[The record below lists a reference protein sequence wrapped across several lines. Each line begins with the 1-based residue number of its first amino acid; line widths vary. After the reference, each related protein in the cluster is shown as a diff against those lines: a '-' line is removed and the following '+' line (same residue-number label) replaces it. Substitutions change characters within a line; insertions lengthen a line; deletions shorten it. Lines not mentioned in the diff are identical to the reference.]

1 MKRIPPQRLRPVH
14 YEDME
19 KQLEHIF
26 YKIIFEPIIALVDKA
41 TAQMAPVVKMFE
53 NVGAD
58 ETLRKALRTGKVQY
72 SDGVF
77 SGLFE
82 AATARSIRAMG
93 GKFNSHQG
101 TYTINKGSVPN
112 WVLAESTAFQSSAK
126 AAHKLVLKK
135 LDEIQSDLEAQA
147 NANPVRAGRTVDS
160 INTTWRAA
168 AEVLE
173 VSPDLSPEMKARFA
187 KEYSEN
193 MKLWV
198 KKFSE
203 ESIQDLRKVVSAN
216 AEQGYRFDRLIDS
229 IKNRYHVSTNKAK
242 FLARQET
249 SLFMSKFRELRYS
262 EAGVTRYRW
271 RTSGDGRVRDGHKKL
286 NGKIFSYASP
296 PIVDAQ
302 TGRRANPGQ
311 DFGCRCIDEP
321 VLDSILQEAA

>member
-1 MKRIPPQRLRPVH
+1 V
-14 YEDME
+14 E
-19 KQLEHIF
+19 
-26 YKIIFEPIIALVDKA
+26 KA
-41 TAQMAPVVKMFE
+41 TAQMAPVVAFFE
-53 NVGAD
+53 NAGAD
-58 ETLRKALRTGKVQY
+58 ETLRKALRSGKVQY
-72 SDGVF
+72 SEGVF

-93 GKFNSHQG
+93 ATFSSREGVYK
-101 TYTINKGSVPN
+101 IEKGRVPN
-112 WVLAESTAFQSSAK
+112 WVLAESTAFQSHAQATS
-126 AAHKLVLKK
+126 KLIMKK
-135 LDEIQSDLEAQA
+135 LDQIQTDLEAQA
-147 NANPVRAGRTVDS
+147 NANPVRARRTVDS

-173 VSPDLSPEMKARFA
+173 VSPELSPEMRARFA
-187 KEYSEN
+187 KEYSDN

-216 AEQGYRFDRLIDS
+216 AEQGYRFDNLIES
-229 IKNRYHVSTNKAK
+229 IKSRYHVSTTKAK

-262 EAGVTRYRW
+262 EAGVTRYKW

-321 VLDSILQEAA
+321 ILDPVLQEA